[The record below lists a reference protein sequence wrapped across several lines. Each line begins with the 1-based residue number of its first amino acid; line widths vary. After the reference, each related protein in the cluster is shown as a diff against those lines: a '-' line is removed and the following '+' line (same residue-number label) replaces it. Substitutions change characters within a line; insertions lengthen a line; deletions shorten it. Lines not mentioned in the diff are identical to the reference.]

1 MRCLLTVLCI
11 TGVSLLL
18 ACSPAPNVQV
28 PIRAVKVLQVSES
41 VLSSQL
47 EFAGEV
53 RARVEARVGFR
64 VPGKLTARYVELGQR
79 VKAGQLLA
87 EMDAQDYRLSVD
99 SARAQV
105 NAAQTN
111 RDLAAADYKR
121 YKELRD
127 KEFISGAEL
136 ERRESSLKAAQSQF
150 EQAQALLSTQR
161 NQLTYSKLY
170 ADKSGVVTGLEAE
183 VGQVLS
189 AGMPVLRLAQD
200 GARDVVF
207 AVPEDKLSLVKPAQQ
222 LKVKLWGGQ
231 QTLSAKVQE
240 LAASADPVT
249 RTFVVK
255 ATLDDMKVPLG
266 STATVMLSGEKSTAK
281 NMALPTSAVRQE
293 GGKTAVW
300 VVDPNS
306 MTVKSQAI
314 EVSGIQDNMVVVSSG
329 LQPGQQVVT
338 AGVHVLSEGQKVSYF
353 KPAGGQP

>member
-1 MRCLLTVLCI
+1 MYRIQTVLCVA
-11 TGVSLLL
+11 GMSLLF

-41 VLSSQL
+41 ILSTQA

-99 SARAQV
+99 SARASV
-105 NAAQTN
+105 TAAQTN
-111 RDLAAADYKR
+111 RDLAAADFKR

-136 ERRESSLKAAQSQF
+136 ERRESVLKAAQSQLD
-150 EQAQALLSTQR
+150 QAQAQLSAQR

-170 ADKSGVVTGLEAE
+170 ADKPGVVTGLEAE

-200 GARDVVF
+200 GAREVAF
-207 AVPEDKLSLVKPAQQ
+207 AVPEDRLSLVKSGQILRVQ
-222 LKVKLWGGQ
+222 LWGGQ
-231 QTLSAKVQE
+231 ATLSAKVQE
-240 LAASADPVT
+240 VAASADPVT
-249 RTFVVK
+249 RTFMVK

-266 STATVMLSGEKSTAK
+266 STVTVLISGETSAAK
-281 NMALPTSAVRQE
+281 NIALPTSAVRQE
-293 GGKTAVW
+293 GGKTSVW
-300 VVDPNS
+300 LVDPAS
-306 MTVKSQAI
+306 MTVRSQAI
-314 EVSGIQDNMVVVSSG
+314 EVSGMQDNTVLVSSG
-329 LQPGQQVVT
+329 LRPGQQVVT

-353 KPAGGQP
+353 KPAGSQP

>member
-1 MRCLLTVLCI
+1 MYRIQTALAI
-11 TGVSLLL
+11 TSLSLLL

-41 VLSSQL
+41 ILSPQA
-47 EFAGEV
+47 EFSAEV

-64 VPGKLTARYVELGQR
+64 VAGKLTARYVELGQR

-99 SARAQV
+99 GARASV

-111 RDLAAADYKR
+111 RDLAAADFKR

-136 ERRESSLKAAQSQF
+136 ERRESTLKAAQSQF
-150 EQAQALLSTQR
+150 EQAQSQLSTQR

-170 ADKSGVVTGLEAE
+170 ADKAGVVTGLEAE

-200 GARDVVF
+200 GLREVAF
-207 AVPEDKLSLVKPAQQ
+207 AVPEDRLSLVMPGQV
-222 LKVKLWGGQ
+222 LKVKLWGGPK
-231 QTLSAKVQE
+231 TLSAKVQDV
-240 LAASADPVT
+240 AASADPVT
-249 RTFVVK
+249 RTFMVK
-255 ATLDDMKVPLG
+255 AILDDMKVPLG
-266 STATVMLSGEKSTAK
+266 STATVLISSEKSTSK
-281 NMALPTSAVRQE
+281 QIALPTSAVRQE
-293 GGKTAVW
+293 GGKTSVW
-300 VVDPNS
+300 LVDPAS
-306 MTVKSQAI
+306 MTVRSQAI
-314 EVSGIQDNMVVVSSG
+314 VVSGMQDNTVLVNSG

-338 AGVHVLSEGQKVSYF
+338 AGVHVLSEGQKVTYF
-353 KPAGGQP
+353 KPLGGQP

>member
-1 MRCLLTVLCI
+1 MRHVHAVFCL
-11 TGVSLLL
+11 TGALLLL
-18 ACSPAPNVQV
+18 ACTPAPNVQV

-41 VLSSQL
+41 ILSPQA

-99 SARAQV
+99 SARAQL
-105 NAAQTN
+105 NAAQTQ
-111 RDLAAADYKR
+111 RDLAAADFKR

-161 NQLTYSKLY
+161 NQWTYSKLY
-170 ADKSGVVTGLEAE
+170 ADKPGVVTGLEAE
-183 VGQVLS
+183 VGQVLA

-207 AVPEDKLSLVKPAQQ
+207 SVPEDKLSLVKPAQI
-222 LKVKLWGGQ
+222 LKVKLWGTS
-231 QTLSAKVQE
+231 QTMSAKVQE
-240 LAASADPVT
+240 VAASADPVT

-266 STATVMLSGEKSTAK
+266 STATVVISGEKSSTHQI
-281 NMALPTSAVRQE
+281 ALPTSAVRQE
-293 GGKTAVW
+293 GGKTSVW
-300 VVDPNS
+300 VVDPNN

-314 EVSGIQDNMVVVSSG
+314 EVSGTQDNLVVVSQG

-338 AGVHVLSEGQKVSYF
+338 AGVHVLAEGQKVTYF
-353 KPAGGQP
+353 KTSGDQP